1 METGE
6 QPEVGRRGFLGAS
19 ALASAAGLL
28 PAALRAQTASAA
40 GVKPADLPDLTIK
53 AVKVYATATGRL
65 ASIAA
70 ASGAEGICTLQ
81 TRVFHAN
88 WDNSGWLSYAQRT
101 LIGKNALDHLQFTS
115 QYSPVRRH
123 YGQPPEAGGID
134 ICLWD
139 LIGKAVGL
147 PVYRILGAY
156 KDRVP
161 AYASSQHL
169 PAKTPDA
176 YVEAALKAKAEGFK
190 AFKINPPPV
199 SPADGDSHY
208 RLDMEI
214 CRALRKAVGDDFDLL
229 HHGVGNYSR
238 SQAMEVG
245 RLLDELHFRGFE
257 DPLPSTD
264 IDGHAQLCAA
274 LRTPVIVG
282 EFLFSLYEY
291 PEYLRRGAAGALR
304 FVVDNVGGITP
315 GVKIGVLAE
324 CHGME
329 CMPHGVGNVLHQAAH
344 LHCELAMPNSAFVEV
359 PYPQGAR
366 DAQPYMKDTVR
377 IASDGCVHAPV
388 KAGLGYEIDR
398 AALDKAITSVER

>member
-1 METGE
+1 MLA
-6 QPEVGRRGFLGAS
+6 RRRFLGA
-19 ALASAAGLL
+19 AGAASGMLF
-28 PAALRAQTASAA
+28 PAIVRAR
-40 GVKPADLPDLTIK
+40 PADLPNLTIK
-53 AVKVYATATGRL
+53 EVKVYVTASGHL
-65 ASIAA
+65 ASITTE
-70 ASGAEGICTLQ
+70 GGVEGICTLQ

-88 WDNSGWLSYAQRT
+88 WDNSGWLDYAKRT
-101 LIGKNALDHLQFTS
+101 LAGKNALAHLQFTS

-123 YGQPPEAGGID
+123 YGQPPEAAAID

-139 LIGKAVGL
+139 LLGKAVGL
-147 PVYRILGAY
+147 PVYQILGAY
-156 KDRVP
+156 QDRLL

-169 PAKTPDA
+169 QTKVPDP

-199 SPADGDSHY
+199 DAGGDSHH

-214 CRALRKAVGDDFDLL
+214 CKALRKALGDEFMLM
-229 HHGVGNYSR
+229 HHAVGNYTR
-238 SQAMEVG
+238 PEAMEVG
-245 RLLDELHFRGFE
+245 RLLDDLHFRGYE

-264 IDGHAQLCAA
+264 VDGLAQLCQE
-274 LRTPVIVG
+274 LRVPVIVG
-282 EFLFSLYEY
+282 EFVFSLYDY
-291 PEYLRRGAAGALR
+291 PEYIRRGAADTLR

-315 GVKIGVLAE
+315 GLKIGVLAE

-366 DAQPYMKDTVR
+366 DAQPYVKDVVR
-377 IASDGCVHAPV
+377 IASDGYVHAPT
-388 KAGLGYEIDR
+388 KPGLGYEIDR
-398 AALDKAITSVER
+398 AALDKAITRIER